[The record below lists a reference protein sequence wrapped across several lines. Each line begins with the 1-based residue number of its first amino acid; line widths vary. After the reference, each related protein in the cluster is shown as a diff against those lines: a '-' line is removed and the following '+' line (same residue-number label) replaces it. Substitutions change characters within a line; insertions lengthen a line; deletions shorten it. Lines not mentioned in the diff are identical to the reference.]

1 MKKARKITTAEHND
15 NFYMITAGIFMG
27 MAFMA
32 ISHMFVTV
40 VMGV

>member
-1 MKKARKITTAEHND
+1 MKRANKITTAEHND

-32 ISHMFVTV
+32 ITHLFFTV
-40 VMGV
+40 IM